1 MANIYIRSES
11 IIFCIVTFLLNHRIY
26 YILKEYNKNGRQ
38 HENRI
43 KISSNNLFVNIINSQ

>member
-1 MANIYIRSES
+1 MYKTVMANIYIRSES
-11 IIFCIVTFLLNHRIY
+11 
-26 YILKEYNKNGRQ
+26 KEYNKNGRQ